1 MGLLYEKGIFVEQSP
16 EHAFHYVSRS
26 AKAEHPPAY
35 TKLGDY
41 YYSGYFAEKSM
52 ERAQHFY

>member
-16 EHAFHYVSRS
+16 EHAFHYVSRA

-41 YYSGYFAEKSM
+41 FYSGYFA
-52 ERAQHFY
+52 